1 LADAADGASGVRGGG
16 ELAWKAGGKPPSGI
30 FVTRSSV
37 IGTGGGHA
45 WDDVGERV
53 LEPREDPERRA
64 KIELVDDGGD
74 PAGAASP

>member
-30 FVTRSSV
+30 FVTRSSGPV
-37 IGTGGGHA
+37 VDTRGTTSGSA
-45 WDDVGERV
+45 CSSRA
-53 LEPREDPERRA
+53 RDPERRA

-74 PAGAASP
+74 LAGAASP